1 MNVGKKCSFVKGDYI
16 ITSFKKN
23 KTMKKIFCSTLI
35 LIALVF
41 TSCSRCKTCT
51 SASTLIPLNVE
62 LCRDDFDSGKEY
74 RDAIKDLE
82 DNMWECK

>member
-1 MNVGKKCSFVKGDYI
+1 MNVGKKYSFVKGDYI

-51 SASTLIPLNVE
+51 LASTLIPLEVE

-74 RDAIKDLE
+74 RDAIKEAE

>member
-1 MNVGKKCSFVKGDYI
+1 M
-16 ITSFKKN
+16 KN
-23 KTMKKIFCSTLI
+23 IFCFILI

-41 TSCSRCKTCT
+41 TSCSRCKTCILG
-51 SASTLIPLNVE
+51 STQTPLEVE
-62 LCRDDFDSGKEY
+62 LCRENFNSGKEY

>member
-1 MNVGKKCSFVKGDYI
+1 
-16 ITSFKKN
+16 
-23 KTMKKIFCSTLI
+23 MKKIFCSTLI

>member
-1 MNVGKKCSFVKGDYI
+1 
-16 ITSFKKN
+16 
-23 KTMKKIFCSTLI
+23 MKKIFCSTLI

-51 SASTLIPLNVE
+51 SASTIIPLDVE

-74 RDAIKDLE
+74 SAPSMITIDDGNRDKHFLKLGIFTY
-82 DNMWECK
+82 